1 LMSRISYRRNKWR
14 NVIDARCLDCGESV
28 ELKYHELRVSLGR
41 SWPHICSGFE
51 LDGQEIKA

>member
-1 LMSRISYRRNKWR
+1 MSRISYRRNKWR